1 VLRIVWLSFRT
12 TLFLTAL
19 VLTFVDGLSWVVLPG
34 RFVLGLVGA
43 AGPELGKYA
52 LLLSGVFYAGAA
64 LVAALLRHD
73 AGHPEVALDLTA

>member
-1 VLRIVWLSFRT
+1 MFRIVWLSFRT
-12 TLFLTAL
+12 ALFLGAL

-52 LLLSGVFYAGAA
+52 VLLSGVFYALAA
-64 LVAALLRHD
+64 LAATVLRRD
-73 AGHPEVALDLTA
+73 AEHPEVALDLTA